1 MRFTWALNS
10 SDLWF
15 LLEERRKFFFFF
27 FFLILFNFFVFVFV
41 FDYRSLTI

>member
-15 LLEERRKFFFFF
+15 LLEERRKFFYFF
-27 FFLILFNFFVFVFV
+27 ILFCLIFFVYVFV